1 MVGTLSWEHYF
12 LVLLFIAE
20 LATTTLFQLT
30 LVSNVRHDI
39 GTSLTLFGSSFSSL
53 FILEEKEFC
62 FFWSTHLDS
71 NFWFKHFLMAL
82 TLYGIPLPSSKP
94 LSYALPKI
102 FGLGRSR
109 SQEICRLLG
118 FSPSLRV
125 ADLTPSQEIA
135 LAKRLKE
142 NYTVA
147 GQLEEEL
154 MADIHRLHTN
164 GSQRGYRLRTGLPV
178 RGQRTHSNAKTARR
192 LRGRKQLR

>member
-1 MVGTLSWEHYF
+1 MV
-12 LVLLFIAE
+12 
-20 LATTTLFQLT
+20 LALRRRCLDLPFPRCLY
-30 LVSNVRHDI
+30 LGRRSFAFFGPHILNPI
-39 GTSLTLFGSSFSSL
+39 FGSSV
-53 FILEEKEFC
+53 
-62 FFWSTHLDS
+62 
-71 NFWFKHFLMAL
+71 FLMAL
-82 TLYGIPLPSSKP
+82 TLYGIPLSSSKP

-118 FSPSLRV
+118 FAPSLRV
-125 ADLTPSQEIA
+125 ADLTPSQEMA

-154 MADIHRLHTN
+154 AADIHRLHTN

-178 RGQRTHSNAKTARR
+178 RGQRTHSNGKTARR